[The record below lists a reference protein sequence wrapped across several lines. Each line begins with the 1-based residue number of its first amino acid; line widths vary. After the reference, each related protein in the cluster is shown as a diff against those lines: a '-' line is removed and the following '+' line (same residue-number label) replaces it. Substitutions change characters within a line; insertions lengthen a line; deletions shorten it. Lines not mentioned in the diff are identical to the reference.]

1 MNTILLPLL
10 FLALPALGPLVAPTP
25 TVDKGEIKTGLPLL
39 HEFEMTHSDERGIV
53 AITAVSTACGCSKW
67 EVAPKVLKPGEI
79 AKLSVVITTLT
90 QAEGPAIWKSTVK
103 YTLTPDTGEAS
114 THEIEL
120 AVTAKI
126 IREITVE
133 PPLISVS
140 SSGDTTRA
148 HTITMTDRR
157 GSSALAIS
165 KAVCTEPK
173 IKLDI
178 RPGKVIG
185 TNTVQDVAVTIPG
198 DLPTGSHDD
207 VITLTTNDPACPE
220 LKIPLKIAKR
230 AAGDV
235 SVSPESPTVR
245 FTKGQA
251 EASTL
256 VQLRAGGK
264 PVSIAKVDCKQDG
277 VTLKFSEG
285 SGIVAT
291 VRVVVNLAKAGSS
304 GQADVTLQLAEPAGT
319 VIIVPVSWY
328 VP

>member
-1 MNTILLPLL
+1 MNIFLLPLL
-10 FLALPALGPLVAPTP
+10 FLALPALGPLAAPTP
-25 TVDKGEIKTGLPLL
+25 SVDKGEIKSGPSLV
-39 HEFEMTHSDERGIV
+39 HEFEMKHSGDRGIV
-53 AITAVSTACGCSKW
+53 TITAVSTACGCSKW
-67 EVAPKVLKPGEI
+67 DVTPKVLKPGEI

-90 QAEGPAIWKSTVK
+90 QSEGPANWKSTVK
-103 YTLTPDTGEAS
+103 YTLTPDSGEAS
-114 THEIEL
+114 THEIDL
-120 AVTAKI
+120 AVSAKI

-140 SSGDTTRA
+140 TSGDTERT

-157 GSSALAIS
+157 SSSALAIS
-165 KAVCTEPK
+165 KAFCTDPK
-173 IKLDI
+173 IKVDI
-178 RPGKVIG
+178 KPAKEIG
-185 TNTVQDVAVTIPG
+185 TNTVQAIVVTVPG

-207 VITLTTNDPACPE
+207 MITLTTTDPACPE

-230 AAGDV
+230 AAGDI

-264 PVSIAKVDCKQDG
+264 PVSIAKVDCKQEG
-277 VTLKFSEG
+277 VTLRFSEG

-291 VRVVVNLAKAGSS
+291 VRVVVNLAKAGSL
-304 GQADVTLQLAEPAGT
+304 GQADVTLHLAEPAGT
-319 VIIVPVSWY
+319 VIVLPVSWY